1 MTQFLLALAV
11 FLALHS
17 VPAIPAI
24 RTVLVERLGR
34 RAYLVLYSL
43 VSLATLGWVFHAAF
57 RLDYVPLWDPAPWQ
71 AWLALMASPIAL
83 FLLVT
88 GLVSPNP
95 ASITFRRGDAAYGAI
110 TTVTRHPV
118 LWGFLFWAFG
128 HLVANGDLRS
138 LMLFGVFVLFALF
151 GMLMAE
157 RRGSKRNPA
166 WNEITATTSIVP
178 FAAVVVGRTRLR
190 IDRAMIIGFIIA
202 LALTI
207 WLLSGGHAAI
217 FGADPLAMATA

>member
-24 RTVLVERLGR
+24 RQTLVGRLGR
-34 RAYLVLYSL
+34 RLYLVLYSI
-43 VSLATLGWVFHAAF
+43 VSLVTLGWVFHAAL

-71 AWLALMASPIAL
+71 AWVALIASPIAL
-83 FLLVT
+83 FLLVA
-88 GLVSPNP
+88 GLISPNP
-95 ASITFRRGDAAYGAI
+95 ASITFRRGDATRGAI
-110 TTVTRHPV
+110 TTITRHPV
-118 LWGFLFWAFG
+118 LWGFLLWAFG

-138 LMLFGVFVLFALF
+138 LMLFGAFGLFALF

-166 WNEITATTSIVP
+166 WGEIIAPTSIVP
-178 FAAVVVGRTRLR
+178 FAAVVAGRARLR
-190 IDRAMIIGFIIA
+190 IDRSMIIGFVIA
-202 LALTI
+202 LALTT
-207 WLLSGGHAAI
+207 WLLSGGHAAL